1 MIVIL
6 RHTGE
11 NRYPA
16 LSSFFVKLYPRCSS
30 IHTSHTRNVKNH
42 SGFTLIEIISVL
54 IIIAVIALSVTAQTD
69 TFANFHIESQTEIMK
84 THIRYAQNLSMYS
97 KDSYGIAFI
106 SQNTYQFVKNTTAN
120 LVIIPGEES
129 DTVTLSDTTYQTS
142 VNEVFFDNLGRP
154 KLANGT
160 LLSTNTIIT
169 LTSNAINKTITI
181 TKNTGYVP

>member
-1 MIVIL
+1 MKHL
-6 RHTGE
+6 K
-11 NRYPA
+11 Y
-16 LSSFFVKLYPRCSS
+16 
-30 IHTSHTRNVKNH
+30 

-69 TFANFHIESQTEIMK
+69 TFSTFQIESQSEMMK
-84 THIRYAQNLSMYS
+84 SHIRYAQNLSMYA
-97 KDSYGIAFI
+97 KDSYGIVFV
-106 SQNTYQFVKNTTAN
+106 SQNSYQFVKNTTTN

-142 VNEVFFDNLGRP
+142 VAEVFFDNLGRP

-160 LLSTNTIIT
+160 LLSVDLTII
-169 LTSNAINKTITI
+169 LTNDTINKTITI